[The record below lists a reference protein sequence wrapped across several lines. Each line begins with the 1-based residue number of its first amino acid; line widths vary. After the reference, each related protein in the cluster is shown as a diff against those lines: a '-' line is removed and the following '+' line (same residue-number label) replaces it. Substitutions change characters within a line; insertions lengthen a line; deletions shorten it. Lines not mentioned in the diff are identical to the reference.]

1 MIYMDAASTSYI
13 KPEAVYQAVDHTLR
27 HAAGNA
33 GRGANAAA
41 LGASGILFDARK
53 ELMEFFGAS
62 APEYVVFKASVTDA
76 LNTLLLGLLKKGDH
90 VISSVME
97 HNSVLR
103 PLEHL
108 KRQGLITY
116 DLLPADAQ
124 GRVQMRAL
132 EDLERPNTRA
142 VVLSHVSN
150 LTGTIQDV
158 ESVRT
163 HLRSPDIFLIVD
175 VAQSAGYL
183 PVTLGGFTAD
193 AMAFT
198 GHKGLLGPQGTGGFV
213 LTPRLNEAISPV
225 FTGGTGSH
233 SLSLEQPEFLP
244 DKFESG
250 TQNTPGIAG
259 LLAGVTHLRA
269 LDFSAIRSHQEA
281 LMRHFLQGIS
291 SWPFLTVQ
299 GPESHVHRLPVF
311 SLKFKDM
318 DPSMVAFRLEMEHH
332 IITRSGL
339 HCAGK
344 AHVALG
350 TSQMGT
356 LRASFGHF
364 TQTQDVDVLLNAI
377 KSICGDTY
385 E

>member
-108 KRQGLITY
+108 RRLGIITY

-124 GRVQMRAL
+124 GRVQMRGIA
-132 EDLERPNTRA
+132 DLERKNTRA

-150 LTGTIQDV
+150 LTGTIQEV

-163 HLRSPDIFLIVD
+163 HLQNPDIFLLVD

-183 PVTLGGFTAD
+183 PITLERFQAD
-193 AMAFT
+193 ALAFT

-213 LTPRLNEAISPV
+213 LNPRLNAVTSPV
-225 FTGGTGSH
+225 FTGGTGSR
-233 SLSLEQPEFLP
+233 SLALEQPQFLP

-269 LDFSAIRSHQEA
+269 LDFSAIRSHQES
-281 LMRHFLQGIS
+281 LMGHFLQGIS
-291 SWPFLTVQ
+291 RWPFLTVQ
-299 GPESHVHRLPVF
+299 GPDSHVQRLPVF
-311 SLKFKDM
+311 SLKFRDM
-318 DPSMVAFRLEMEHH
+318 DPSMVAFRLETEHH

-339 HCAGK
+339 HCAGR
-344 AHVALG
+344 AHLALG
-350 TSQMGT
+350 TADVGT
-356 LRASFGHF
+356 LRASFGHY
-364 TQTQDVDVLLNAI
+364 TDVKDIDILLNAI
-377 KSICGDTY
+377 ENICGDVY